1 MDDDPVFYTRFSQL
15 LEEAIKAWKDKRI
28 GDAEYLKKT
37 KDIMDSVLNRKE
49 DLPQALVNKD
59 VAKAFYGIAGKV
71 LVQVLGEG
79 TKATDLSVKIAL
91 TVDDLIQSHLRRDW
105 VTDRD
110 AANKMKN
117 DIDDFLFD
125 LKSSENVNL
134 TTQQIDSIID
144 ECINVAK
151 RRYAR

>member
-1 MDDDPVFYTRFSQL
+1 
-15 LEEAIKAWKDKRI
+15 
-28 GDAEYLKKT
+28 
-37 KDIMDSVLNRKE
+37 DSVLNRKE

-71 LVQVLGEG
+71 LNQVLGEG

-125 LKSSENVNL
+125 LRSSENVNL
-134 TTQQIDSIID
+134 STQQIDIIIE